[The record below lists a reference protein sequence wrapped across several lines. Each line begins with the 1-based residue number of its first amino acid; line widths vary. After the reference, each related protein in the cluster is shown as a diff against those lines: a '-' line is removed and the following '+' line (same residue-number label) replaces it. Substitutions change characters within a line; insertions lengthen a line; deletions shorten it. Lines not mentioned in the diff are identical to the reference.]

1 MKLLK
6 LLKLPK
12 IVIRL
17 FIAFVVISLIVGLGN
32 AFNGDS
38 VPEQKVSKT
47 NLSVNKASADKENKV
62 VEAQQEIVEDITKET
77 IASDELSTEIVDTK
91 KTEQTKES
99 PKQNTET
106 KNKTTETQKQTTSIS
121 TEEVKKNDEVKE
133 NKQEEVKQEE
143 VKQEEQK
150 EETTQETPRKIEI
163 WDELGITEYEYYNTP
178 MWKWATVDF
187 SIEKYGTQDACFN
200 ACTEY
205 GESTGMGYS
214 CSIINSYSG
223 RYLGEMI
230 ELF

>member
-17 FIAFVVISLIVGLGN
+17 FIAFVVISLIVGLGS

-47 NLSVNKASADKENKV
+47 NLSVNKANTEEENKTTKT
-62 VEAQQEIVEDITKET
+62 QQEIVEDTTKET
-77 IASDELSTEIVDTK
+77 TESDELSTEIVDTK
-91 KTEQTKES
+91 KMEQSKES

-106 KNKTTETQKQTTSIS
+106 QKQTIS
-121 TEEVKKNDEVKE
+121 VNTEEVKKNDEVKE
-133 NKQEEVKQEE
+133 NNEEV

-150 EETTQETPRKIEI
+150 EETIKETPKKIEI

-205 GESTGMGYS
+205 GEATGMGYS

>member
-17 FIAFVVISLIVGLGN
+17 FIAFVVISLIVGLGS

-47 NLSVNKASADKENKV
+47 NLSVNKTNAEEESKV
-62 VEAQQEIVEDITKET
+62 IETQQAIVEDTTKET
-77 IASDELSTEIVDTK
+77 MRSDELSTEIVDTK
-91 KTEQTKES
+91 GLEQPKES
-99 PKQNTET
+99 SKQNTET
-106 KNKTTETQKQTTSIS
+106 SKKTTETQKQTTSVNI
-121 TEEVKKNDEVKE
+121 EEVKKNEEVKE

-143 VKQEEQK
+143 ITK
-150 EETTQETPRKIEI
+150 ESPKKIEI
-163 WDELGITEYEYYNTP
+163 WDELGITEYEYYNAP

-187 SIEKYGTQDACFN
+187 SIEKYGSQEACFK

>member
-17 FIAFVVISLIVGLGN
+17 FIAFVVISLIVGLGS

-47 NLSVNKASADKENKV
+47 NLSVNKANAEEENKV
-62 VEAQQEIVEDITKET
+62 VEAQQEIVEDTTKET
-77 IASDELSTEIVDTK
+77 TESDELSTEIVDTK
-91 KTEQTKES
+91 KIEQSKES
-99 PKQNTET
+99 PKQNTEI
-106 KNKTTETQKQTTSIS
+106 QKQTTSVNN
-121 TEEVKKNDEVKE
+121 EEVKKNDEVKE
-133 NKQEEVKQEE
+133 NNEEV

-150 EETTQETPRKIEI
+150 EETIKETPKKIEI

>member
-17 FIAFVVISLIVGLGN
+17 FIAFVVISLIVGLGS

-47 NLSVNKASADKENKV
+47 NLSVNKANAEEENKV
-62 VEAQQEIVEDITKET
+62 VEAQREIAEDTTKET
-77 IASDELSTEIVDTK
+77 TESDKLSTEIVDTK
-91 KTEQTKES
+91 KTEQSKES

-106 KNKTTETQKQTTSIS
+106 KNKITETQKQTTSVS

-133 NKQEEVKQEE
+133 NNEEVE
-143 VKQEEQK
+143 KQEEQK
-150 EETTQETPRKIEI
+150 EETIKETPKKIKI

>member
-17 FIAFVVISLIVGLGN
+17 FIAFVVISLIVGLGG

-38 VPEQKVSKT
+38 VPKQNVSKT
-47 NLSVNKASADKENKV
+47 SLSVNKANAEEENK
-62 VEAQQEIVEDITKET
+62 ATKTQQEIVEDTTKET
-77 IASDELSTEIVDTK
+77 TKSDELSIEVVDTK
-91 KTEQTKES
+91 KTEQSKES

-106 KNKTTETQKQTTSIS
+106 KNKITETQKQTTSVS

-143 VKQEEQK
+143 QK
-150 EETTQETPRKIEI
+150 EETTKETPKKIEI
-163 WDELGITEYEYYNTP
+163 WDELGITEYEYYNAP